1 MQGGSSSAPF
11 IFLLMKRTFLILW
24 CAALAASL
32 SLSQTHVSPAK
43 KTAPKTVSKTGTRKV
58 ASSKKAPVRTS
69 AGPTKRSAKKGSL
82 PRTPVRA
89 RQTTPTTD
97 RYREIQQ
104 ALVAKGYLKQEP
116 NGTWGTESSDALR
129 QFQTEN
135 KLSPTGKL
143 SSQTLI
149 SLGLGPKFSDTPVVP
164 MPVVPMPVP
173 APER

>member
-1 MQGGSSSAPF
+1 
-11 IFLLMKRTFLILW
+11 MKRTLFILW
-24 CAALAASL
+24 CAALAASF
-32 SLSQTHVSPAK
+32 SLSQAQVSAAK
-43 KTAPKTVSKTGTRKV
+43 KTASKTVSKTSTRK
-58 ASSKKAPVRTS
+58 AATSKKAPVRTS
-69 AGPTKRSAKKGSL
+69 AGTTKRSAKKGSL

-89 RQTTPTTD
+89 RQITPTPD

-104 ALVAKGYLKQEP
+104 ALVTKGYLKQEP

-149 SLGLGPKFSDTPVVP
+149 GLGLGPKFSDTPVVP
-164 MPVVPMPVP
+164 PPVP